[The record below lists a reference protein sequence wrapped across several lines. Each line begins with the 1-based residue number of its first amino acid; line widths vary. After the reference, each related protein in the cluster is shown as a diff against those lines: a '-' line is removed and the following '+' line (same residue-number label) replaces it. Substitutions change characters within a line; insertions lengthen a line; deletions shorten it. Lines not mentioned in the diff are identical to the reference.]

1 MGLILALAAIIF
13 FGLGY
18 WFAYG
23 NLGRKRNSSVAA
35 RERKFHQSSQEG
47 DSKEGDSKEGN
58 EES

>member
-35 RERKFHQSSQEG
+35 RERKFIKVVRKVILKMEM
-47 DSKEGDSKEGN
+47 KNLK
-58 EES
+58 